1 MMKRKKIKRAFSQRV
16 VFAIVFVLFCIY
28 SLTLIYPYVFAFNA
42 ALKLNGRVFTRDMVS
57 LANPARWLNFIEVF
71 EEFVVGENNYFL
83 MTWNSIWYA
92 FGGTMVK
99 LITVTLSS
107 YVVSKYKFKGR
118 EIVYN
123 TLIFTMLLPIVGS
136 GPAMYRLLSD
146 LNFIES
152 PMMIFTFAGG
162 LMDLMLFAYFKSIP
176 WEYAEAAFIDGA
188 GHFKVFYKIMLPQ
201 AMPAISVIFIMTVVS
216 CWNDYSAPI
225 LYMNEKYPTL
235 ASGLYSFHERIRYSS
250 KHPIFFA
257 GALFA
262 IIPPLTI
269 FIAFQNS
276 IMDKVFLGGLK
287 G

>member
-1 MMKRKKIKRAFSQRV
+1 MKGSKIKRSISQRV
-16 VFAIVFVLFCIY
+16 VFAVVFVLFCIY
-28 SLTLIYPYVFAFNA
+28 AITLIYPYIFAFNA
-42 ALKLNGRVFTRDMVS
+42 ALKESGRVFTRDMVS
-57 LANPARWLNFIEVF
+57 LAKPARWKNFVDVF
-71 EEFVVGENNYFL
+71 GEFVVSDSGYFK
-83 MTWNSIWYA
+83 MTWNSVWYS

-107 YVVSKYKFKGR
+107 YVVCKYRFKGR
-118 EIVYN
+118 NLIYN
-123 TLIFTMLLPIVGS
+123 TLIFTMVLPIVGS
-136 GPAMYRLLSD
+136 GPAMYKLLSD
-146 LNFIES
+146 INFIES
-152 PMMIFTFAGG
+152 PMMIFTFEGG

-235 ASGLYSFHERIRYSS
+235 ASGLYSFHERIRYSH

-262 IIPPLTI
+262 ILPPLAI

>member
-1 MMKRKKIKRAFSQRV
+1 MKNNIIKRSRSQKI
-16 VFAIVFVLFCIY
+16 VFAIVFVIFCLY
-28 SLTLIYPYVFAFNA
+28 SICLIYPYIFAFNA
-42 ALKLNGRVFTRDMVS
+42 ALKENGRIFTRDMVS
-57 LANPARWLNFIEVF
+57 LARPARWKNFIEVF
-71 EEFVVGENNYFL
+71 NEFLVGESNYFK

-92 FGGTMVK
+92 FGGAMVK

-107 YVVSKYKFKGR
+107 YVVSKYKFKVR
-118 EIVYN
+118 DVIYN
-123 TLIFTMLLPIVGS
+123 ILVFTMLLPIVGA
-136 GPAMYRLLSD
+136 GPAMYKLLSD

-152 PMMIFTFAGG
+152 PLMIFTFAGG
-162 LMDLMLFAYFKSIP
+162 LMDLMLFAYFKSVP

-201 AMPAISVIFIMTVVS
+201 AMPAISVIFIMTIVS

-235 ASGLYSFHERIRYSS
+235 ASGLYSFHERIRYSG

-257 GALFA
+257 GALIA
-262 IIPPLTI
+262 ILPPLTI

-276 IMDKVFLGGLK
+276 IMDKIFLGGLK

>member
-1 MMKRKKIKRAFSQRV
+1 MKKGIKRSTSQRI
-16 VFAIVFVLFCIY
+16 VFIVVFVLFCIY
-28 SLTLIYPYVFAFNA
+28 SVALIYPYLFAFNA
-42 ALKLNGRVFTRDMVS
+42 ALKVSGRVFTRDMVS
-57 LANPARWLNFIEVF
+57 LANPAKWSNFTEVF
-71 EEFVVGENNYFL
+71 SEFVVGDSNYFI

-107 YVVSKYKFKGR
+107 YVVCKYEFFGKNF
-118 EIVYN
+118 IYN
-123 TLIFTMLLPIVGS
+123 TLIFTMILPIAGS
-136 GPAMYRLLSD
+136 GPAMYKLLSD
-146 LNFIES
+146 LNFVET
-152 PMMIFTFAGG
+152 PKMILTFAGG
-162 LMDLMLFAYFKSIP
+162 LMDLMLFAYFKNIP

-201 AMPAISVIFIMTVVS
+201 AMPAISVIFIMTVVT

-225 LYMNEKYPTL
+225 LYMNEYYPTL

-250 KHPIFFA
+250 KHPLFFA

-269 FIAFQNS
+269 FIIFQNS

>member
-1 MMKRKKIKRAFSQRV
+1 MRKLIKRSASQRV
-16 VFAIVFVLFCIY
+16 VFVVVFVLFCIY
-28 SLTLIYPYVFAFNA
+28 SICLIYPYLFAFNA
-42 ALKLNGRVFTRDMVS
+42 ALKESGRIFTRDMVS
-57 LANPARWLNFIEVF
+57 ISNPAKWSNFSEVF
-71 EEFVVGENNYFL
+71 SEFIVSDSNYFV
-83 MTWNSIWYA
+83 MTWNSIWYS

-107 YVVSKYKFKGR
+107 YVVCKYHFKGR
-118 EIVYN
+118 EIIYN
-123 TLIFTMLLPIVGS
+123 TLIFTMILPIAGS
-136 GPAMYRLLSD
+136 GPAMYKLLSD

-152 PMMIFTFAGG
+152 PKMVLTFAGG

-201 AMPAISVIFIMTVVS
+201 ALPAISVIFIMTVVT

-225 LYMNEKYPTL
+225 LYMNERYPTL
-235 ASGLYSFHERIRYSS
+235 ASGLYSFHERIRYSG
-250 KHPIFFA
+250 KHPVFFA